1 MGLYN
6 ALFGYNPEATEYLQA
21 LDLRESDIPRYRDVY
36 ITEFNGE
43 KAIGVYTRMG
53 GGNRGHDRGG
63 WAEMENVVGP
73 PGPDCPCS
81 GCRAEFG
88 LTVHPLYLGDQDAEH
103 DSTYATYFFRL
114 PEGMD
119 PDQAQ
124 LDKTPAEKSDELMDV
139 LTTKD
144 ESNHL
149 YGNAMEVGA
158 NIMSA
163 FSRSGTVIV
172 DGDGTVTEG

>member
-6 ALFGYNPEATEYLQA
+6 ALFGYNPEATEYLRA

-63 WAEMENVVGP
+63 WAEMENVAGP

-88 LTVHPLYLGDQDAEH
+88 LT
-103 DSTYATYFFRL
+103 
-114 PEGMD
+114 
-119 PDQAQ
+119 
-124 LDKTPAEKSDELMDV
+124 
-139 LTTKD
+139 
-144 ESNHL
+144 
-149 YGNAMEVGA
+149 
-158 NIMSA
+158 
-163 FSRSGTVIV
+163 
-172 DGDGTVTEG
+172 